1 MVTHR
6 NGRHAVTKL
15 LDDSCA
21 LVAKHDRERVL
32 CYSRYEVPVGVAN
45 AARLQP
51 HGHLFRTRRREVE
64 VLDRKRLVD
73 GPEDGG
79 SHRAIVRRPG
89 L

>member
-1 MVTHR
+1 VVAYR

-32 CYSRYEVPVGVAN
+32 RYSRYEVPVGVAD

-51 HGHLFRTRRREVE
+51 HGHLFRARRCEVE
-64 VLDRKRLVD
+64 VLDREGLVD
-73 GPEDGG
+73 GPENGG
-79 SHRAIVRRPG
+79 SHRAIVCRPG